1 MNKLKQ
7 WVAFTVV
14 GVVAVL
20 AAGWFL
26 LVAPRHAE
34 AAGLRQQTAEQEG
47 ANGQLRTALAVLKAQ
62 AKDLPKEQAKLALV
76 AAKLPDNPAE
86 PELLR
91 ALASAADTAGVELV
105 SIAPGALTPVTPA
118 AAPTAPAVASKTP
131 DAAAPG
137 SVAVPPAAP
146 AAAASSAGTLMAMP
160 VTISVAGGYYEAEQY
175 LAALEDLTRAFR
187 VTTLAITPGA
197 NPVAPPAT
205 GSSAA
210 PASIEDGK
218 HLIANITGT
227 VYVAVASS
235 PLTPVVAPVA
245 APAK

>member
-7 WVAFTVV
+7 WIAFTVV

-62 AKDLPKEQAKLALV
+62 ATDLPKEQAKLALV

-91 ALASAADTAGVELV
+91 ALAAAADTAGVELV
-105 SIAPGALTPVTPA
+105 SIAPGALTPVTPV
-118 AAPTAPAVASKTP
+118 AAPTTPAVASKTP
-131 DAAAPG
+131 AAAAPG
-137 SVAVPPAAP
+137 TVAVPPAP

-160 VTISVAGGYYEAEQY
+160 VTISVAGGYYEVEQY
-175 LAALEDLTRAFR
+175 LTALEDLTRAFR
-187 VTTLAITPGA
+187 VTSLAVTPGA
-197 NPVAPPAT
+197 NPVAPVAT
-205 GSSAA
+205 GGGTPA
-210 PASIEDGK
+210 PMSIEDGK
-218 HLIANITGT
+218 HLITNITGM
-227 VYVAVASS
+227 VYVAAANS